1 MPWAEQ
7 VSHAAGLL
15 VSRTSVGNSG
25 LVLYGVVGVIGIASL
40 AVVAWAVTRN
50 VGAFRQL
57 SKDQAAADSLLA
69 AGIAGTAQ
77 ILSADWTGAVINL
90 EYVCRIGLPGQTSE
104 LGPYDAHIELSVG
117 PVRLCAMQP
126 GATVAV
132 RVDRSNP
139 QNVLIDFDQ
148 PILPPGQSASATPT
162 SAAELAEAYRQNA
175 DATQTA
181 SATDLLAS
189 GQRVRGVLKSFADT
203 GTTPRS
209 LGKTPSRPEF
219 VDDPLYIV
227 DVDLQFPN

>member
-40 AVVAWAVTRN
+40 AV
-50 VGAFRQL
+50 GACRQL

-69 AGIAGTAQ
+69 SGIAGTAQ

-90 EYVCRIGLPGQTSE
+90 EYVCRIGLTVQTSE
-104 LGPYDAHIELSVG
+104 LGPYDAHIELRVD
-117 PVRLCAMQP
+117 PVRLGAMQP

-189 GQRVRGVLKSFADT
+189 GQRVRGVLKS
-203 GTTPRS
+203 
-209 LGKTPSRPEF
+209 
-219 VDDPLYIV
+219 
-227 DVDLQFPN
+227 